1 MEYAQGKTGRVFVVR
16 LGDGDRLPDCVEAF
30 AADQGVTRAVC
41 WLLGGAGG
49 GKLVVGPKDGAVL
62 PPEVLLQ
69 PIEAA
74 HEMAAVGTLFPDAA
88 GRPKLHMHAALGRE
102 GATRTGCV
110 RPGVD
115 IWLVG
120 ELVILELLDLPMS
133 RKKDP
138 QSGLELLAKD

>member
-30 AADQGVTRAVC
+30 AADQGVARAVC

-62 PPEVLLQ
+62 PPEVMLE

-74 HEMAAVGTLFPDAA
+74 HEMAAVGTIFPDAA

-133 RKKDP
+133 RKKEAR
-138 QSGLELLAKD
+138 SGLELLAKD

>member
-1 MEYAQGKTGRVFVVR
+1 
-16 LGDGDRLPDCVEAF
+16 
-30 AADQGVTRAVC
+30 
-41 WLLGGAGG
+41 
-49 GKLVVGPKDGAVL
+49 
-62 PPEVLLQ
+62 
-69 PIEAA
+69 
-74 HEMAAVGTLFPDAA
+74 
-88 GRPKLHMHAALGRE
+88 ALGRE

>member
-16 LGDGDRLPDCVEAF
+16 LGDGDRLPDSVERF
-30 AADQGVTRAVC
+30 AAEQGLTRAVC

-49 GKLVVGPKDGAVL
+49 GRLVVGPRDSAVL
-62 PPEVLLQ
+62 PPEVMLQ
-69 PIEAA
+69 PLDGA

-88 GRPKLHMHAALGRE
+88 GKPRLHMHAAMGRGGE
-102 GATRTGCV
+102 TRTGCV

-133 RKKDP
+133 RKKDAA
-138 QSGLELLAKD
+138 SGLELLARD

>member
-16 LGDGDRLPDCVEAF
+16 LGDGDRLPDSVERF
-30 AADQGVTRAVC
+30 AAEQGVTRAVC

-49 GKLVVGPKDGAVL
+49 GRLVVGPRDAAVL
-62 PPEVLLQ
+62 PPEVMLQ
-69 PIEAA
+69 PLDGA
-74 HEMAAVGTLFPDAA
+74 HEMAAVGTLFPDSE
-88 GRPKLHMHAALGRE
+88 GKPRLHMHAAMGRGGE
-102 GATRTGCV
+102 TRTGCV

-133 RKKDP
+133 RKKDAA
-138 QSGLELLAKD
+138 SGLELLTRD